1 MSRRSRTFF
10 VYTVLFLLGILALSK
25 HLWAENIRIITPY
38 LGSIRNVYEKKEYL
52 LDLEDSEL
60 LKGIYVQ
67 WINTQRFQWNLFVY
81 QSSDINYATLWGGH
95 FIFDYYFGVRGR
107 AKYVAGT
114 GIEFIRL
121 DMDAGSKISPLSDF
135 RLENTILIPYLRFG
149 RYFPVGRGDPQ
160 GSHSMTLLPWIGIQP
175 EFVRGDISFNFVP
188 PPPLPPV
195 DKTIK
200 EDELYAIAGLN
211 ARAVL
216 YHFIELE
223 AKYHGTFNTA
233 DYFSTVSAM
242 INLYASRRVGL
253 SYRFKFMEMSSGSNT
268 YHMGGIAFLF

>member
-1 MSRRSRTFF
+1 MSRRSLAFF
-10 VYTVLFLLGILALSK
+10 LFAVSFFLGILALSK
-25 HLWAENIRIITPY
+25 SASAENIRIITPY
-38 LGSIRNVYEKKEYL
+38 LGSIRNVYENEEYL

-114 GIEFIRL
+114 GIEFIRI

-135 RLENTILIPYLRFG
+135 RLENTILIPYFRFG
-149 RYFPVGRGDPQ
+149 RYFPVGKMDPK
-160 GSHSMTLLPWIGIQP
+160 GSTSVTLLPWIGIQP
-175 EFVRGDISFNFVP
+175 EFVRGDISFNFGGP
-188 PPPLPPV
+188 FPPPV
-195 DKTIK
+195 DEKIE

-242 INLYASRRVGL
+242 MNLYASRRVGL